1 MKVLFLDIDGV
12 LNDHTYN
19 EVAGSNTIKSECVEH
34 FNQIIAKV
42 PDLRIVLSSA
52 WRYMILNGAMTK
64 SGFRHMLQTHG
75 VSKEINV
82 FDVLRQ
88 DSTQVEGD
96 KGIRDRSEKI
106 ATWVRDYEAM
116 TGRIDQ
122 WAALDDLALEL
133 DPEHFVRTDG
143 KVGLT
148 EQDAL
153 RVIEILNRR

>member
-52 WRYMILNGAMTK
+52 WRYMVLNQAMTK
-64 SGFRHMLQTHG
+64 SGFSYMLRTHG
-75 VSKEINV
+75 VRKEIYIY
-82 FDVLRQ
+82 DVLCQ

-96 KGIRDRSEKI
+96 KGIRDRTEKI
-106 ATWVRDYEAM
+106 KAWTEM
-116 TGRIDQ
+116 TCHTTDR

-153 RVIEILNRR
+153 RVIEMLRR

>member
-19 EVAGSNTIKSECVEH
+19 EVAGSNTIKPECVEH
-34 FNQIIAKV
+34 FNKIIAKV

-52 WRYMILNGAMTK
+52 WRYMVLNQAMTK
-64 SGFRHMLQTHG
+64 SGFSYMLRTHG

-82 FDVLRQ
+82 FDVLPQ
-88 DSTQVEGD
+88 DATQAEGD
-96 KGIRDRSEKI
+96 KGIKDRTEKI
-106 ATWVRDYEAM
+106 KAWTEMSLWYTTDR
-116 TGRIDQ
+116 

-148 EQDAL
+148 EQDAA